1 MLFIIILLGVIILIL
16 LNIQNNTSKN
26 KVKKNIDTARRLRK
40 MSRNLKSKDESDKD
54 V

>member
-16 LNIQNNTSKN
+16 LKIQNNTSKS
-26 KVKKNIDTARRLRK
+26 KVRRDIENSRRLRK
-40 MSRNLKSKDESDKD
+40 MSRNLKSKDRSDED